1 MPVEIMALVEI
12 AIVLTVAVLL
22 PLLTYLWGYNRGAYK
37 VEQSYDYPDLN
48 KIEKRLVRHLQ
59 REIKW
64 LRSLLRVVSLEELR
78 QPDATAVDAAQEPLS
93 LAAAKALLLGRSRD
107 VAEALADLKGWHLY
121 IAHASPALVEPDG
134 YESPWVAVVIQ
145 REQVTEVAAVG

>member
-1 MPVEIMALVEI
+1 MPPEITALVEI

-37 VEQSYDYPDLN
+37 VEQGYCYTDLN

-64 LRSLLRVVSLEELR
+64 LRSLLRVVTPEELR
-78 QPDATAVDAAQEPLS
+78 QQPDTAAIDAAKEPLS
-93 LAAAKALLLGRSRD
+93 LDAATDLLLGCTTVR
-107 VAEALADLKGWHLY
+107 ADLLANLNGWHLY
-121 IAHASPALVEPDG
+121 LMSAAEDAEYEQ
-134 YESPWVAVVIQ
+134 YESPWVAVLAHDN
-145 REQVTEVAAVG
+145 QVTRILAVG